1 MAEFKPFSE
10 EWLDDPYPMYRALRS
25 ESPVFWDEELGHWIL
40 TRYDDVVAVLKDNEH
55 FTASNRPPQRRWN
68 HPTMMV
74 TADPPEHARLRRP
87 ATHRFTAGSAEAMRP
102 RILEVVDELLDEA
115 EAAGGEIDA
124 VWDFARQ
131 IPRTII
137 AEIMGVPLEPRRVS
151 KADYPARDRG
161 EAPPRRTPESGLV
174 ETEQDR
180 FFAKALEQHRAELQD
195 DVLQDLIAAESG
207 GQMNAEEV
215 LDTATILYGAGQE
228 TTANMIGNAL
238 LALFRHPEQL
248 DRLRRG
254 EVPIDLAT
262 DELLRFDSPV
272 HTVRRK
278 AFEDVEVGGT
288 TIHAGEK
295 ALCLL
300 MAANHD
306 PAEFD
311 TPDELRLDREDN
323 YHIAFGS
330 GVHTCLG
337 GLLARA
343 ETQVAIGRLVE
354 RYPNLRPAKPL
365 DEIRRSGSLVIRGV
379 EELPIALN

>member
-1 MAEFKPFSE
+1 MAEFKPFTE
-10 EWLDDPYPMYRALRS
+10 EWLDDPYPMYRTLRD
-25 ESPVFWDEELGHWIL
+25 EAPVFWDEALGHWIL
-40 TRYDDVVAVLKDNEH
+40 TRYDDVVSVLKDNEH

-68 HPTMMV
+68 RPTMMV
-74 TADPPEHARLRRP
+74 AADPPEHARLRRP
-87 ATHRFTAGSAEAMRP
+87 ATHRFTAGSAEAARP

-115 EAAGGEIDA
+115 EEAGGEIDA

-131 IPRTII
+131 LPRTII
-137 AEIMGVPLEPRRVS
+137 AELMGVPLEPRRVS
-151 KADYPARDRG
+151 KDEYPARDRG
-161 EAPPRRTPESGLV
+161 EPAPRRSADEEPV

-180 FFAKALEQHRAELQD
+180 SFAAALERHQAELQD
-195 DVLQDLIAAESG
+195 DVLQDLLAAESG
-207 GQMNAEEV
+207 GQMSAEEV

-228 TTANMIGNAL
+228 TTSNMIGNAL
-238 LALFRHPEQL
+238 LALFRHPDEL
-248 DRLRRG
+248 DRLRNG
-254 EVPIDLAT
+254 EVPLDLAT

-278 AFEDVEVGGT
+278 AFADIEVGGT
-288 TIHAGEK
+288 TIKAGEK

-311 TPDELRLDREDN
+311 DPDELRLDRPEN

-343 ETQVAIGRLVE
+343 ETQVAIGRIIE
-354 RYPNLRPAKPL
+354 RYPNVRPAKPVE
-365 DEIRRSGSLVIRGV
+365 EIRRSGSLVIRGV
-379 EELPIALN
+379 EELPIVLG

>member
-1 MAEFKPFSE
+1 
-10 EWLDDPYPMYRALRS
+10 
-25 ESPVFWDEELGHWIL
+25 
-40 TRYDDVVAVLKDNEH
+40 
-55 FTASNRPPQRRWN
+55 
-68 HPTMMV
+68 MMV

-87 ATHRFTAGSAEAMRP
+87 ATHRFTAGSAEAARP

-115 EAAGGEIDA
+115 EEAGGEIDA

-131 IPRTII
+131 LPRTII
-137 AEIMGVPLEPRRVS
+137 AELMGVPLEPRRVS
-151 KADYPARDRG
+151 KDEYPARDRG
-161 EAPPRRTPESGLV
+161 EPAPRRSADEEPV

-180 FFAKALEQHRAELQD
+180 FFAAALERHQAELQD
-195 DVLQDLIAAESG
+195 DVLQDLLAAESG
-207 GQMNAEEV
+207 GQMSAEEV

-238 LALFRHPEQL
+238 LALFRHPDEL
-248 DRLRRG
+248 DRLRNG

-278 AFEDVEVGGT
+278 AFADVEVGGT
-288 TIHAGEK
+288 TIKAGEK

-311 TPDELRLDREDN
+311 DPDELRLDRAEN

-343 ETQVAIGRLVE
+343 ETQVAIGRILE
-354 RYPNLRPAKPL
+354 RYPNVRPAKPVE
-365 DEIRRSGSLVIRGV
+365 EIRRSGSLVIRGV
-379 EELPIALN
+379 EELPIVLG